1 VRTTTTR
8 HPWQFKARFRRHAF
22 GWRSQPAITRVKEAV
37 AEIRKVARKD
47 GLLAAEGAVTF
58 LERVSPALEQV
69 DSSSGAIG
77 TAVRHAIESLV
88 PIIASAPAD
97 AKTREAWLERL
108 NEAHGN
114 DEIPYIERLADHW
127 GDLCA
132 SKEVASAWADR
143 LLWIT
148 KRILGPD
155 KEPGAFFHGTSA
167 CLSALFRAE
176 RYEELLE
183 LLRDEK
189 FWHYRRW
196 AVKALAATGRDDDA
210 ISLAESLRGPWTS
223 DLEVDSLCEEILLS
237 SGRADEAYERY
248 ALRANRAGTYL
259 AAFRAVVRKY
269 PEKTAAEVLAGLV
282 ASTPGDGGKWFA
294 AAKEA
299 GLYDEALALARRAP
313 CDPKTLT
320 RAARD
325 YAPTEPEF
333 ALNSGLLALHWLVA
347 GYGYEITGADVQEAY
362 RSTMAVAERHGMGT
376 EVKERVRTLVA
387 SEKTSDRF
395 VSKVLGREL
404 QLP

>member
-1 VRTTTTR
+1 MKTTTPR

-47 GLLAAEGAVTF
+47 TLLAAEGAVTF

-69 DSSSGAIG
+69 DSSSGSIG

-88 PIIASAPAD
+88 PVIAAAPAD

-108 NEAHGN
+108 YEAHEK

-167 CLSALFRAE
+167 CLSALFRAG

-189 FWHYRRW
+189 HWHYRCW
-196 AVKALAATGRDDDA
+196 AVRALAATGREAEA
-210 ISLAESLRGPWTS
+210 ISLAESSRGPW
-223 DLEVDSLCEEILLS
+223 
-237 SGRADEAYERY
+237 
-248 ALRANRAGTYL
+248 
-259 AAFRAVVRKY
+259 
-269 PEKTAAEVLAGLV
+269 
-282 ASTPGDGGKWFA
+282 
-294 AAKEA
+294 
-299 GLYDEALALARRAP
+299 
-313 CDPKTLT
+313 
-320 RAARD
+320 
-325 YAPTEPEF
+325 
-333 ALNSGLLALHWLVA
+333 
-347 GYGYEITGADVQEAY
+347 
-362 RSTMAVAERHGMGT
+362 
-376 EVKERVRTLVA
+376 
-387 SEKTSDRF
+387 TSDRF
-395 VSKVLGREL
+395 VSKTLGREL
-404 QLP
+404 L

>member
-1 VRTTTTR
+1 MRTTTPR
-8 HPWQFKARFRRHAF
+8 YPWQFKARFRRHAF

-47 GLLAAEGAVTF
+47 TLLAADGAVTF

-88 PIIASAPAD
+88 PVIAAAPAD
-97 AKTREAWLERL
+97 ARTREAWLERL
-108 NEAHGN
+108 YEAHEK

-167 CLSALFRAE
+167 CLSALFRAG
-176 RYEELLE
+176 RHEELLE

-196 AVKALAATGRDDDA
+196 AVKALAATGRETEA
-210 ISLAESLRGPWTS
+210 ISLAESLRGPWTN
-223 DLEVDSLCEEILLS
+223 DLDVDSLCEEILLS

-248 ALRANRAGTYL
+248 ALRASRGGTYL
-259 AAFRAVVRKY
+259 AAFRAVTRKY

-282 ASTPGDGGKWFA
+282 ASTPGDEGKWFA

-325 YAPTEPEF
+325 YAEKEPEF

-362 RSTMAVAERHGMGT
+362 RSTMAVAERHGLGT

-395 VSKVLGREL
+395 VSKILGREL
-404 QLP
+404 L

>member
-1 VRTTTTR
+1 VRTTPPR

-47 GLLAAEGAVTF
+47 AVLAAEGAVTF

-77 TAVRHAIESLV
+77 TAVRHAV
-88 PIIASAPAD
+88 PVIAAAPAD
-97 AKTREAWLERL
+97 SKTREAWLERL
-108 NEAHGN
+108 YEAHER

-155 KEPGAFFHGTSA
+155 KEPGAFFHGTAA

-183 LLRDEK
+183 LLRNETH
-189 FWHYRRW
+189 WHYRCW
-196 AVKALAATGRDDDA
+196 AVRALAATGREAEA

-248 ALRANRAGTYL
+248 ALRASRGGTYL
-259 AAFRAVVRKY
+259 AAFRAVMRKY
-269 PEKTAAEVLAGLV
+269 PEKAPAEILAGLV
-282 ASTPGDGGKWFA
+282 ASTPGDEGKWFA
-294 AAKEA
+294 AAKDA

-325 YAPTEPEF
+325 YAPTEPAF

-347 GYGYEITGADVQEAY
+347 GYGWEITGADVQEAY

-376 EVKERVRTLVA
+376 EVKERIRTLVA

-395 VSKVLGREL
+395 VWRILGREL

>member
-1 VRTTTTR
+1 MAKAEA
-8 HPWQFKARFRRHAF
+8 HKWEFKARFRRHAF
-22 GWRSQPAITRVKEAV
+22 GWRSQPAITRVKQAV
-37 AEIRKVARKD
+37 AEIRKVARKEP
-47 GLLAAEGAVTF
+47 LVAAEGAVTF
-58 LERVSPALEQV
+58 FERVSPALEQV

-77 TAVRHAIESLV
+77 TAVGHAITELV

-97 AKTREAWLERL
+97 VKTREAWLERL
-108 NEAHGN
+108 FEAHQA

-155 KEPGAFFHGTSA
+155 REPGAFFHGTSA
-167 CLSALFRAE
+167 CLSALFHAGRH
-176 RYEELLE
+176 EELLE
-183 LLRDEK
+183 LLSAEK

-196 AVKALAATGRDDDA
+196 AVKALAATGREEEA
-210 ISLAESLRGPWTS
+210 ISLAESLRGPFSS

-259 AAFRAVVRKY
+259 AAFRAVIRSY

-282 ASTPGDGGKWFA
+282 ASTPGNEGKWFA

-299 GLYDEALALARRAP
+299 GLYGEALALARRAP

-325 YAPTEPEF
+325 YAEKEPEF
-333 ALNSGLLALHWLVA
+333 AVNSGLLALHWLVA
-347 GYGYEITGADVQEAY
+347 GYGYEITGADVQGAY
-362 RSTMAVAERHGMGT
+362 RSTMAVAERHGKGA
-376 EVKERVRTLVA
+376 EVKERIRTLVA

-395 VSKVLGREL
+395 VWRVLGREL